1 MCNLSQ
7 GFYDDGKAE
16 GRAEGIIEGRAEGE
30 AKGLINAAKELGARY
45 EKTLDMVVDKLH
57 ISHEDGKKYMDMYW
71 NA

>member
-1 MCNLSQ
+1 M
-7 GFYDDGKAE
+7 
-16 GRAEGIIEGRAEGE
+16 GIIEGRAEGE
-30 AKGLINAAKELGARY
+30 AKGLINAAKELGASY

>member
-1 MCNLSQ
+1 MRCRICKKED
-7 GFYDDGKAE
+7 FAVGKC
-16 GRAEGIIEGRAEGE
+16 RAEGIIEGRAEGE
-30 AKGLINAAKELGARY
+30 AKGLINAAKELGASY